1 MTFLNVM
8 VRIFQFPLF
17 FLLADHLPFV
27 SGILAEVIVSTC
39 NVCYINCL
47 KMAEAASKRYSLEE
61 VNGILADSSLDVGDL
76 NNDSDSNTDYSMND
90 SYVRGSASDLE
101 ENELSNA
108 SDNSDL
114 DHSGNNKQQK

>member
-1 MTFLNVM
+1 
-8 VRIFQFPLF
+8 
-17 FLLADHLPFV
+17 
-27 SGILAEVIVSTC
+27 
-39 NVCYINCL
+39 
-47 KMAEAASKRYSLEE
+47 MAEAASKRYSLEE

-76 NNDSDSNTDYSMND
+76 NNDSDSNTDYSVND